1 MFHVKHSSE
10 SQVGDTVSS
19 SADASPSAEQFAPE
33 IEPAVA
39 AKIFGEGIDK
49 ARAYAAAL
57 IRDGDTLGLLGPRE
71 MPKIWTRHILNSAVV
86 AELIEPGQKVADVGS
101 GAGLPGIPMAIAQ
114 PGAEFVL
121 IEPMERRA
129 NWLVEQVAALE
140 LKNVRVLRA
149 RAEDVGE
156 AFDVVTA
163 RALSALPKLLRQC
176 VPMTLNGGQIIAL
189 KGSRAAD
196 EIEEAKSL
204 QKKLRI
210 ASFEIVLTGA
220 ELLAEPTLVVRT
232 TLV

>member
-1 MFHVKHSSE
+1 MFHVKHESDSE
-10 SQVGDTVSS
+10 LVTGDSEQ
-19 SADASPSAEQFAPE
+19 SAEQFAPE

-39 AKIFGEGIDK
+39 AKIFGAGIDQ
-49 ARAYAAAL
+49 ARSYAAAL

-129 NWLVEQVAALE
+129 NWLVEQVAALG
-140 LKNVRVLRA
+140 LKNVRVVRA
-149 RAEDVGE
+149 RAEEVGE

-210 ASFEIVLTGA
+210 ASFEIVLTGVD
-220 ELLAEPTLVVRT
+220 LLAEPTLVVRT
-232 TLV
+232 RLV